1 MLQLS
6 HFIEQG
12 FRWGSIFGQ
21 AWVGPHVKPVFIL
34 WTASGGVAGP
44 LLPSL
49 VHGVS
54 QDFKPRLCFESG
66 ALSPG

>member
-1 MLQLS
+1 M
-6 HFIEQG
+6 
-12 FRWGSIFGQ
+12 
-21 AWVGPHVKPVFIL
+21 GPHVKPVFIL